1 MHIIVCVTPDYPS
14 IKPVIAVLVEVTEK
28 QREPYDIQIKVHVRY
43 NYEIEN
49 NKMEFHFLIFL
60 YTSLIEYVTIATI
73 FLESH
78 N

>member
-1 MHIIVCVTPDYPS
+1 MHAIVCVTPDYPS

-28 QREPYDIQIKVHVRY
+28 QREPYDIQIKVRY

-49 NKMEFHFLIFL
+49 NNMEFYFLIFL
-60 YTSLIEYVTIATI
+60 YTSPIEYVTIA
-73 FLESH
+73 SH

>member
-1 MHIIVCVTPDYPS
+1 MHAIVCVTPDYPS
-14 IKPVIAVLVEVTEK
+14 IKPVIAVLVEVIEK
-28 QREPYDIQIKVHVRY
+28 QREPYDIQIKVRY

-49 NKMEFHFLIFL
+49 NNMEFYFLIFL
-60 YTSLIEYVTIATI
+60 YTEYVTIAII